1 MKNKTINALID
12 MGMHAD
18 TKGFGYIVEA
28 MVLFEEE
35 EWREG
40 KITAL
45 YYGIAKKKN
54 TTPSRVERAIRH
66 AFGET
71 LKNGNQEVIEKYFS
85 FCKPTNGN
93 LLHVLYLRL
102 MQEE

>member
-12 MGMHAD
+12 MGMPAG

-28 MVLFEEE
+28 MALFEEE

-54 TTPSRVERAIRH
+54 TTPSSVERTIRH

-71 LKNGNQEVIEKYFS
+71 LKNGNQEAIEKYLS
-85 FCKPTNGN
+85 FHNTTNGN

-102 MQEE
+102 TQEE

>member
-1 MKNKTINALID
+1 MKNRTVNALLS
-12 MGMHAD
+12 MGMPAD
-18 TKGFGYIVEA
+18 IKGFGYIVEA
-28 MVLFEEE
+28 MILFEEE

-40 KITAL
+40 KTTAL
-45 YYGIAKKKN
+45 YFKIAQRKN

-71 LKNGNQEVIEKYFS
+71 LKKGNNEAIQKYLS
-85 FCKPTNGN
+85 FCNTTNGN

-102 MQEE
+102 TQEE